1 MPHGLANKVSLNLL
15 VVIFANKLQLPGIP
29 HWWTKLHCHTNPTL
43 RANLTLRVTAL
54 EWRLPD
60 VQHGF
65 MPETL
70 GQEWRNQ
77 HDWGQTG
84 CWSDLGD
91 WMVLLTKY
99 LLANGP
105 RWSQPASQV
114 QRGVSMAIDFIRTG
128 PGG

>member
-1 MPHGLANKVSLNLL
+1 
-15 VVIFANKLQLPGIP
+15 
-29 HWWTKLHCHTNPTL
+29 
-43 RANLTLRVTAL
+43 
-54 EWRLPD
+54 
-60 VQHGF
+60 

-128 PGG
+128 PGKIGRENGRDWLVVERLPSA